1 VVQHYQLFCSQ
12 GTLSYSVLRQNH
24 KLLANGRI
32 ERMRVMGARISVG
45 LLIGVCQVL
54 FAAASLQA
62 QDYTRGAKP
71 PLFSYDELVQL
82 GSGQELSSGIAEKL
96 HVISTTP
103 FINNEAY
110 YGGARPRPLVV
121 EGLGPTLRVAFWNI
135 ERGLE
140 LDDIQLFL
148 TDASCHA

>member
-1 VVQHYQLFCSQ
+1 
-12 GTLSYSVLRQNH
+12 
-24 KLLANGRI
+24 
-32 ERMRVMGARISVG
+32 MRVMGARISVG

-110 YGGARPRPLVV
+110 YLNNAQIPPSFD
-121 EGLGPTLRVAFWNI
+121 GPHGITTLIISAISSF
-135 ERGLE
+135 E
-140 LDDIQLFL
+140 LHLNPFL
-148 TDASCHA
+148 P